1 MKMTKTKKALLIGV
15 PVLIGVY
22 LIYRQM
28 RGKKTYQEAVIAHPP
43 GTPTSTTTPPADGCG
58 SYKVTTV
65 VSNLNVRQQPNT
77 SSAIISSLPKGSTVS
92 AKASST
98 SGWMELCSQSG
109 FVSATYLTK
118 Q

>member
-1 MKMTKTKKALLIGV
+1 MTTTKKALIIGL

-28 RGKKTYQEAVIAHPP
+28 RGTKTYQQAVKDNPP
-43 GTPTSTTTPPADGCG
+43 GTPETTQDAGCVQ
-58 SYKVTTV
+58 YKVTTLATP
-65 VSNLNVRQQPNT
+65 LNVRDTPST
-77 SSAIISSLPKGSTVS
+77 SGNKIGSLAKGATIS

-109 FVSATYLTK
+109 FVSADYLTK
-118 Q
+118 I